1 MKMSRSAWFHVF
13 LTVSLALAALFLIRL
28 HYAGGAAQ
36 SSGSASDGHRLAEA
50 WCKDCHAI
58 EATTAGTGTG
68 TGTANA
74 APAFTAIANQ
84 PSTTELSL
92 KVFLRSSHRSM
103 PNLVIAP
110 NQADDLVNYILSLK
124 RN

>member
-1 MKMSRSAWFHVF
+1 MKMSGTAWFHVF
-13 LTVSLALAALFLIRL
+13 LSVGLALAALLLIRL
-28 HYAGGAAQ
+28 HYAGGAAL
-36 SSGSASDGHRLAEA
+36 SSDSASGGHRLAEA

-58 EATTAGTGTG
+58 DATTAGTVG
-68 TGTANA
+68 AASA
-74 APAFTAIANQ
+74 APAFAAIANQ

-110 NQADDLVNYILSLK
+110 DQADDLVNYILSLK

>member
-1 MKMSRSAWFHVF
+1 MKMSRTAWFHVF
-13 LTVSLALAALFLIRL
+13 LSVSLAFAALFFIRM
-28 HYAGGAAQ
+28 HYADGDTLP
-36 SSGSASDGHRLAEA
+36 SGSASDGHRLAEA

-58 EATTAGTGTG
+58 DATTAGTVG
-68 TGTANA
+68 AASA
-74 APAFTAIANQ
+74 APAFAAIANQ

-110 NQADDLVNYILSLK
+110 DQADGLANYILSLK